1 MARNQE
7 TYLIIDTET
16 GGDLAN
22 PCIYDFGYVVIN
34 RKGER
39 LTEYHSCVEEVL
51 TNPALMMNAFYAKK
65 IFSYYLPRL
74 ASGEMQID
82 SWSNILEQLKS
93 DIEKYNVKT
102 LCAYNAKFDF
112 RAIKTTNNL
121 LGLGSFF
128 NKPMRTLCLW
138 EAACGLIMSN
148 KNYRETARNLGW
160 VTAKGNIRTSA
171 EMAYRYIANDFN
183 FIESHTAL
191 EDARIESI
199 ILEKCFSKKK
209 KLPFNFSGKT
219 WQSVQ
224 EKKA

>member
-1 MARNQE
+1 MRKQE

-16 GGDLAN
+16 GGDLAK

-39 LTEYHSCVEEVL
+39 LTEYHSCVKEVI

-74 ASGEMQID
+74 ANAEMQID
-82 SWSNILEQLKS
+82 SWSNIRNQLS
-93 DIEKYNVKT
+93 DDIAKYNVKT
-102 LCAYNAKFDF
+102 ICAYNAKFDF
-112 RAIKTTNNL
+112 RAITTTNNL
-121 LGLGSFF
+121 LGFPKFF
-128 NKPMRTLCLW
+128 DKPMKTLCLW
-138 EAACGLIMSN
+138 EAACGLLMSN
-148 KNYRETARNLGW
+148 RNYRETAIALGW

-171 EMAYRYIANDFN
+171 EMAYRYIANDHE

-199 ILEKCFSKKK
+199 ILEACFKKKK
-209 KLPFNFSGKT
+209 KLPFNFTGKT

>member
-16 GGDLAN
+16 GGDLAR
-22 PCIYDFGYVVIN
+22 PCIYDFGYVIIN

-39 LTEYHSCVEEVL
+39 LQEFHSCVKEVI

-74 ASGEMQID
+74 SNGEMQIN
-82 SWSNILEQLKS
+82 SWESIREQLRT
-93 DIEKYNVKT
+93 DIKNFNVKT
-102 LCAYNAKFDF
+102 ICAYNAKFDF
-112 RAIKTTNNL
+112 RAIKTTNKL
-121 LGLGSFF
+121 LGFGQFF
-128 NKPMRTLCLW
+128 NAPIKTLCLW
-138 EAACGLIMSN
+138 EAACELIMSN
-148 KNYRETARNLGW
+148 RNYKQTAINLGW

-171 EMAYRYIANDFN
+171 EMAYRYIANDFD

-199 ILEKCFSKKK
+199 ILEACFKKKK
-209 KLPFNFSGKT
+209 KLPFNFSGYT
-219 WQSVQ
+219 WQGVN
-224 EKKA
+224 K